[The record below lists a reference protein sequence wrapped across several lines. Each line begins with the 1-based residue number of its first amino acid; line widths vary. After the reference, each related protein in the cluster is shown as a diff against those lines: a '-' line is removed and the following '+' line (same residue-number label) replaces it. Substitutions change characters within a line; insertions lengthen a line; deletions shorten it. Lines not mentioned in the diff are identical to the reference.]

1 MIYPIFRQGNDLPP
15 TLYSILNSIVNF
27 DSDEKVKI
35 SDLYIKGRIVIFD
48 FDYELSKNVSRETFE
63 KNILNHYLMRR
74 INFETV
80 TLFKIM
86 LENKLNEIL
95 PKYNILFDKLNEFD
109 IFKANVHTREYSE
122 TRNETNT
129 NTTEL
134 TSNLTV
140 KSDSTNETGF
150 SDTPQSNIDDIKNN
164 KYLTEF
170 TNNNNISNSVN
181 SGKTTNNGNGTN
193 SSDINITETV
203 TNTVDK
209 EVDVLSNFQSDFNN
223 IMTLIYNDLD
233 CLFYGLV

>member
-15 TLYSILNSIVNF
+15 TLYSILNSIGNF
-27 DSDEKVKI
+27 NSEEKVKI

-48 FDYELSKNVSRETFE
+48 FDYDLSKNVSRETFE

-140 KSDSTNETGF
+140 QSDSNNETGF

-203 TNTVDK
+203 TNTVDN
-209 EVDVLSNFQSDFNN
+209 EVDVLLKFQSDFNN

-233 CLFYGLV
+233 CLFYGLI

>member
-1 MIYPIFRQGNDLPP
+1 MIYPIFQQGNDLPP

-27 DSDEKVKI
+27 NSEEKVKI
-35 SDLYIKGRIVIFD
+35 SDLYSKGRIVIFD
-48 FDYELSKNVSRETFE
+48 FDYDLSTNVSRETFE

-95 PKYNILFDKLNEFD
+95 PKYNVLFDKLNEFD
-109 IFKANVHTREYSE
+109 IFKANVHTRDYSE
-122 TRNETNT
+122 SRNETNT

-140 KSDSTNETGF
+140 KSDSNNETGF

-170 TNNNNISNSVN
+170 TNNNNTSNSIN
-181 SGKTTNNGNGTN
+181 SGTTTNKGNGTN
-193 SSDINITETV
+193 ASGIEISETV
-203 TNTVDK
+203 TNSVDN
-209 EVDVLSNFQSDFNN
+209 EVDVLIKFQSEFNN
-223 IMTLIYNDLD
+223 VMTMIYKELD

>member
-1 MIYPIFRQGNDLPP
+1 MIYPIFQQGNDLPP

-27 DSDEKVKI
+27 DSEEKVKI

-48 FDYELSKNVSRETFE
+48 FDYDLSKNVSRETFE

-95 PKYNILFDKLNEFD
+95 PKYNVLFDKLNEFD
-109 IFKANVHTREYSE
+109 IFKANVHTRDYSE
-122 TRNETNT
+122 SRNETNT

-140 KSDSTNETGF
+140 KSDSNNETGF
-150 SDTPQSNIDDIKNN
+150 SDTPQSNIEDIKNN

-170 TNNNNISNSVN
+170 TNNNNTSNSVN
-181 SGKTTNNGNGTN
+181 SGTTTNKGNGTN
-193 SSDINITETV
+193 TSGIEISETV
-203 TNTVDK
+203 TNSVDN
-209 EVDVLSNFQSDFNN
+209 EVDVLIRFQSDFNN
-223 IMTLIYNDLD
+223 VMTMIYKDLD
-233 CLFYGLV
+233 CLFYGIV

>member
-1 MIYPIFRQGNDLPP
+1 MIYPIFQQGNDLPP

-27 DSDEKVKI
+27 DSEEKVKI

-48 FDYELSKNVSRETFE
+48 FDYDLSKNVSRETFE

-95 PKYNILFDKLNEFD
+95 PKYNVLFDKLNEFD
-109 IFKANVHTREYSE
+109 IFKANVHTRDYSE

-140 KSDSTNETGF
+140 KSDSNNETAF
-150 SDTPQSNIDDIKNN
+150 SDTPQSNIEDIKNN

-170 TNNNNISNSVN
+170 TNNNNTSNSVN
-181 SGKTTNNGNGTN
+181 SGTTTNKGNGTN
-193 SSDINITETV
+193 TSGIEISETV
-203 TNTVDK
+203 TNSVDN
-209 EVDVLSNFQSDFNN
+209 EVDVLIRFQSDFNN
-223 IMTLIYNDLD
+223 IMTMIYKDMD
-233 CLFYGLV
+233 CLFYGIV

>member
-27 DSDEKVKI
+27 NSEEKVKI
-35 SDLYIKGRIVIFD
+35 SDLYIKGRTVIFD
-48 FDYELSKNVSRETFE
+48 FDYDLSKNVSRETFE

-95 PKYNILFDKLNEFD
+95 PKYNILFDKTAGFD
-109 IFKANVHTREYSE
+109 IFKSGIHAREYSE
-122 TRNETNT
+122 IKNETNT
-129 NTTEL
+129 NRNEL

-150 SDTPQSNIDDIKNN
+150 SDTPQSNIDEIKNN

-203 TNTVDK
+203 TSTVDN
-209 EVDVLSNFQSDFNN
+209 EVDVLLKFQSEFNTV
-223 IMTLIYNDLD
+223 MTMIYKDLD
-233 CLFYGLV
+233 CLFYGIV

>member
-1 MIYPIFRQGNDLPP
+1 MIYPIFQQGNDLPP
-15 TLYSILNSIVNF
+15 TIYSILNSIVNF
-27 DSDEKVKI
+27 DSEEKVKI

-48 FDYELSKNVSRETFE
+48 FDYDLSENVSRETFE

-95 PKYNILFDKLNEFD
+95 PKYNVLFDKLNEFD
-109 IFKANVHTREYSE
+109 IFKANVHTRNYSE
-122 TRNETNT
+122 SRNETNT

-140 KSDSTNETGF
+140 KSDSNNETGF
-150 SDTPQSNIDDIKNN
+150 SDTPQSNIEDIKNN

-170 TNNNNISNSVN
+170 TNNNNTSNSVN
-181 SGKTTNNGNGTN
+181 SGTTTNKGNGTN
-193 SSDINITETV
+193 TSGIEISETV
-203 TNTVDK
+203 SNSVDN
-209 EVDVLSNFQSDFNN
+209 EVDVLIRFQSDFNN
-223 IMTLIYNDLD
+223 VMTKIYKDLD
-233 CLFYGLV
+233 CLFYGIV

>member
-1 MIYPIFRQGNDLPP
+1 MIYPIFRQGYDLPP

-27 DSDEKVKI
+27 NSEEKVKI

-48 FDYELSKNVSRETFE
+48 FDYDLSKNVSRETFE

-140 KSDSTNETGF
+140 QSDSNNETGF

-203 TNTVDK
+203 TNTVDN
-209 EVDVLSNFQSDFNN
+209 EVDVLLKFQTDFNN
-223 IMTLIYNDLD
+223 IMTLIYKDLD
-233 CLFYGLV
+233 CLFYGLI

>member
-1 MIYPIFRQGNDLPP
+1 MIYPIFQQGNDLPP

-27 DSDEKVKI
+27 NSEEKVKI
-35 SDLYIKGRIVIFD
+35 SDLYIKGRVVIFD
-48 FDYELSKNVSRETFE
+48 FDYDLSKNVSRETFE

-95 PKYNILFDKLNEFD
+95 PKYNVLFDKLNEFD
-109 IFKANVHTREYSE
+109 IFKANVHTRDYSE
-122 TRNETNT
+122 SRNETNT

-140 KSDSTNETGF
+140 KSDSNNETGF
-150 SDTPQSNIDDIKNN
+150 SDTPQSNIEDIKNN

-170 TNNNNISNSVN
+170 TNNNNTSNSVN
-181 SGKTTNNGNGTN
+181 SGTTTNKGNGTN
-193 SSDINITETV
+193 TSGIEISETV
-203 TNTVDK
+203 TNSVDN
-209 EVDVLSNFQSDFNN
+209 EVDVLIRFQSDFNN
-223 IMTLIYNDLD
+223 VMTMIYKDLD
-233 CLFYGLV
+233 CLFYGIV

>member
-1 MIYPIFRQGNDLPP
+1 MIYPIFQQGNDLPP

-27 DSDEKVKI
+27 DSEEKVKI

-48 FDYELSKNVSRETFE
+48 FDYDLSKNVSRETFE
-63 KNILNHYLMRR
+63 KSILNHYLMRR

-95 PKYNILFDKLNEFD
+95 PKYNVLFDKLNEFD
-109 IFKANVHTREYSE
+109 IFKANVHTRDYSE
-122 TRNETNT
+122 SRNETNT

-140 KSDSTNETGF
+140 KSDSNNETGF
-150 SDTPQSNIDDIKNN
+150 SDTPQSNIEDIKNN

-170 TNNNNISNSVN
+170 TNNNNTSNSVN
-181 SGKTTNNGNGTN
+181 SGTTTNKGNGTN
-193 SSDINITETV
+193 TSGIEISETV
-203 TNTVDK
+203 TNSVDN
-209 EVDVLSNFQSDFNN
+209 EVDVLIRFQSDFNN
-223 IMTLIYNDLD
+223 VMTMIYKDLD
-233 CLFYGLV
+233 CLFYGIV

>member
-1 MIYPIFRQGNDLPP
+1 MIYPIFQQGNDLPP

-27 DSDEKVKI
+27 NSEEKVKI

-48 FDYELSKNVSRETFE
+48 FDYDLSKNVSRETFE
-63 KNILNHYLMRR
+63 KNILNHYIMRR

-86 LENKLNEIL
+86 LENKINEIM

-109 IFKANVHTREYSE
+109 IFKANVHTRDYSE
-122 TRNETNT
+122 SRNETNT

-140 KSDSTNETGF
+140 KSNSNNETGF

-170 TNNNNISNSVN
+170 TNNNNTSNSVN
-181 SGKTTNNGNGTN
+181 SGTTTNKGNGTN
-193 SSDINITETV
+193 TSGIEISETV
-203 TNTVDK
+203 TNSVDN
-209 EVDVLSNFQSDFNN
+209 EVDVLIRFQSEFNN
-223 IMTLIYNDLD
+223 VMTMIYKDLD
-233 CLFYGLV
+233 CLFYGIV

>member
-27 DSDEKVKI
+27 DSEEKVKI

-48 FDYELSKNVSRETFE
+48 FDYDLSKNVSRETFE

-95 PKYNILFDKLNEFD
+95 PKYNVLFDKLNEFD
-109 IFKANVHTREYSE
+109 IFKANVHTRDYSE
-122 TRNETNT
+122 SRNETNT

-140 KSDSTNETGF
+140 KSDSNNETGF
-150 SDTPQSNIDDIKNN
+150 SDTPQSNIEDIKNN

-170 TNNNNISNSVN
+170 TNNNNTSNSVN
-181 SGKTTNNGNGTN
+181 SGTTTNKGNGTN
-193 SSDINITETV
+193 TSGIEISETV
-203 TNTVDK
+203 TNSVDN
-209 EVDVLSNFQSDFNN
+209 EVDVLIRFQSDFNN
-223 IMTLIYNDLD
+223 VMTMIYKDLD
-233 CLFYGLV
+233 CLFYGIV

>member
-27 DSDEKVKI
+27 NSEEKVKI

-48 FDYELSKNVSRETFE
+48 FDYDLSKNVSRETFE

-74 INFETV
+74 INFETL

-140 KSDSTNETGF
+140 QSDSNNETGF
-150 SDTPQSNIDDIKNN
+150 SDTPQSNIDDIKNY

-203 TNTVDK
+203 TNTVDN
-209 EVDVLSNFQSDFNN
+209 EVDVLLKFQTDFNN
-223 IMTLIYNDLD
+223 IMTLIYKDLD
-233 CLFYGLV
+233 CLFYGLI

>member
-15 TLYSILNSIVNF
+15 TLYSILNSIGNF
-27 DSDEKVKI
+27 NLEDKIKI

-48 FDYELSKNVSRETFE
+48 FDYDLSKNVSRETFE

-109 IFKANVHTREYSE
+109 IFKADVHTREYSE

-140 KSDSTNETGF
+140 QSDSNNETGF
-150 SDTPQSNIDDIKNN
+150 SDTPQSNINDIKNN

-203 TNTVDK
+203 TNTVDN
-209 EVDVLSNFQSDFNN
+209 EVDVLLKFQSDFNN

-233 CLFYGLV
+233 CLFYGLI

>member
-1 MIYPIFRQGNDLPP
+1 MIYPIFQQGNDLPP

-27 DSDEKVKI
+27 NSEEKVKI
-35 SDLYIKGRIVIFD
+35 SDLYIKGRSVIFD
-48 FDYELSKNVSRETFE
+48 FDYDLSKNVSRETFE

-95 PKYNILFDKLNEFD
+95 PKYNVLFDKLNEID
-109 IFKANVHTREYSE
+109 IFKANVHTRDYSE
-122 TRNETNT
+122 SRNETNT

-140 KSDSTNETGF
+140 KSDSNNETGF
-150 SDTPQSNIDDIKNN
+150 SDTPQSNIEDIKNN

-170 TNNNNISNSVN
+170 TNNNNTSNSVN
-181 SGKTTNNGNGTN
+181 SGTTTNKGNGTN
-193 SSDINITETV
+193 TSGIEISETV
-203 TNTVDK
+203 TNSVDN
-209 EVDVLSNFQSDFNN
+209 EVDVLIRFQSDFNN
-223 IMTLIYNDLD
+223 VMTMIYKDLD
-233 CLFYGLV
+233 CLFYGIV

>member
-1 MIYPIFRQGNDLPP
+1 MIYPIFQQGNDLPP

-27 DSDEKVKI
+27 NSEEKVKI

-48 FDYELSKNVSRETFE
+48 FDYDLSKNVSRETFE

-86 LENKLNEIL
+86 LENKLNEIM
-95 PKYNILFDKLNEFD
+95 PKYNILFDKIVGFD
-109 IFKANVHTREYSE
+109 IFKSGVHTREYSE
-122 TRNETNT
+122 IKKETNT
-129 NTTEL
+129 NKNEL

-140 KSDSTNETGF
+140 KSDSSNETGF

-193 SSDINITETV
+193 SSDIKITETV
-203 TNTVDK
+203 TNTVDN
-209 EVDVLSNFQSDFNN
+209 EVDVLLKFQSDFNN
-223 IMTLIYNDLD
+223 IMTLIYKDLD

>member
-1 MIYPIFRQGNDLPP
+1 MIYPIFQQGNDLPP

-27 DSDEKVKI
+27 DSEEKVKI

-48 FDYELSKNVSRETFE
+48 FDYDLSINVSRETFE

-95 PKYNILFDKLNEFD
+95 PKYNVIFDKLNEFD
-109 IFKANVHTREYSE
+109 IFKANVHTRDYSE
-122 TRNETNT
+122 SRNETNT

-140 KSDSTNETGF
+140 KSDSNNETGF
-150 SDTPQSNIDDIKNN
+150 SDTPQSNIEDIKNN

-170 TNNNNISNSVN
+170 TNNNSTSNSVN
-181 SGKTTNNGNGTN
+181 SGTTTNKGNGTN
-193 SSDINITETV
+193 TSGIEISETV
-203 TNTVDK
+203 TNSVDN
-209 EVDVLSNFQSDFNN
+209 EVDVLIRFQSDFNN
-223 IMTLIYNDLD
+223 VMTMIYKDLD
-233 CLFYGLV
+233 CLFYGIV

>member
-1 MIYPIFRQGNDLPP
+1 MIYPIFQQGNDLPP

-27 DSDEKVKI
+27 NSEEKVKI

-48 FDYELSKNVSRETFE
+48 FDYDLSKNVLRETFE

-86 LENKLNEIL
+86 LENKLNEIM
-95 PKYNILFDKLNEFD
+95 PKYNILFDKASGFD
-109 IFKANVHTREYSE
+109 IFKSGVHTREYSE
-122 TRNETNT
+122 VKNETNT

-140 KSDSTNETGF
+140 KSDSNNETGF

-170 TNNNNISNSVN
+170 TNNNNTSNSVN
-181 SGKTTNNGNGTN
+181 SGTTTNKGNGTN
-193 SSDINITETV
+193 TSGIEISETV
-203 TNTVDK
+203 TNTVDN
-209 EVDVLSNFQSDFNN
+209 EVDVLIRFQSEFNN
-223 IMTLIYNDLD
+223 VMTMIYKDLD
-233 CLFYGLV
+233 CLFYGIV

>member
-1 MIYPIFRQGNDLPP
+1 MIYPIFQQGNDLPP

-27 DSDEKVKI
+27 NSEEKVKI

-48 FDYELSKNVSRETFE
+48 FDYDLSENVSRETFE

-74 INFETV
+74 INFDTV

-86 LENKLNEIL
+86 LENKLNEIM
-95 PKYNILFDKLNEFD
+95 PKYNILFDKTRGFD
-109 IFKANVHTREYSE
+109 IFKSGVHTREYSE
-122 TRNETNT
+122 IKNETNT
-129 NTTEL
+129 NTNEL

-140 KSDSTNETGF
+140 KSDSSNETGF
-150 SDTPQSNIDDIKNN
+150 SDTPQSNIADIKNN

-193 SSDINITETV
+193 TSDINISETV
-203 TNTVDK
+203 TNTVDN
-209 EVDVLSNFQSDFNN
+209 EVDVLLKFQSDFNN
-223 IMTLIYNDLD
+223 IMSLIYKDLD

>member
-1 MIYPIFRQGNDLPP
+1 MIYPIFQQGNDLPP

-27 DSDEKVKI
+27 DSEEKVKI

-48 FDYELSKNVSRETFE
+48 FDYVLSKNVSRETFE

-95 PKYNILFDKLNEFD
+95 PKYNVLFDKLNEFD
-109 IFKANVHTREYSE
+109 IFKANVHTRDYSE
-122 TRNETNT
+122 SRNETNT

-140 KSDSTNETGF
+140 KSDSNNETGF
-150 SDTPQSNIDDIKNN
+150 SDTPQSNIEDIKNN

-170 TNNNNISNSVN
+170 TNNNNTSNSVN
-181 SGKTTNNGNGTN
+181 SGTTTNKGNGTN
-193 SSDINITETV
+193 TSGIEISETV
-203 TNTVDK
+203 TNSVDN
-209 EVDVLSNFQSDFNN
+209 EVDVLIRFQSDFNN
-223 IMTLIYNDLD
+223 VMTMIYKDLD
-233 CLFYGLV
+233 CLFYGIV

>member
-1 MIYPIFRQGNDLPP
+1 MIYPIFMQGNDLPP

-27 DSDEKVKI
+27 NSEEKVKI
-35 SDLYIKGRIVIFD
+35 SDLYIKGRTVIFD
-48 FDYELSKNVSRETFE
+48 FDYDLSKNVSRETFE

-95 PKYNILFDKLNEFD
+95 PKYNVLFDKLNEFD

-122 TRNETNT
+122 NRNETNT

-140 KSDSTNETGF
+140 KSDSNNETGF

-203 TNTVDK
+203 TNTVDN
-209 EVDVLSNFQSDFNN
+209 EVDVLLKFQTDFNN
-223 IMTLIYNDLD
+223 IMTLIYKDLD
-233 CLFYGLV
+233 CLFYGLI

>member
-1 MIYPIFRQGNDLPP
+1 MIYPIFQQGNDLPP

-27 DSDEKVKI
+27 NSEEKVKI

-48 FDYELSKNVSRETFE
+48 FDYDLSRNVSRETFE

-95 PKYNILFDKLNEFD
+95 PKYNVLFDKLNEFD

-122 TRNETNT
+122 NRNETNT

-140 KSDSTNETGF
+140 KSDSNNETGF

-170 TNNNNISNSVN
+170 TNNNNTSNSVN
-181 SGKTTNNGNGTN
+181 SGTTTNKGNGTN
-193 SSDINITETV
+193 TSGIEISETV
-203 TNTVDK
+203 TNSVDN
-209 EVDVLSNFQSDFNN
+209 EVDVLISFQSEFNN
-223 IMTLIYNDLD
+223 VMTMIYKDLD
-233 CLFYGLV
+233 CLFYGIV